1 MEPLISLRNVGLSY
15 KVRRGLWARQEVWA
29 LKDISFDLYRGET
42 LGVVGSN
49 GMGKTTLLQVLAGIL
64 APDRGTITSTECRST
79 LLSLALGFAPNL
91 SGRENVFLSG
101 MMMGMMREQISERFD
116 AIVDFAELHDSID
129 WPVRTYSSGMRMRL
143 GFAVAVEAQGDVLLI
158 DEVLSVGDS
167 KFKEKSRA
175 VLEQMIASDRTV
187 VIVSHSG
194 PTVRSLCDRAV
205 WVHEGRSVLEGPVE
219 GVMEAY
225 DAHTKS
231 AGEG

>member
-1 MEPLISLRNVGLSY
+1 
-15 KVRRGLWARQEVWA
+15 
-29 LKDISFDLYRGET
+29 
-42 LGVVGSN
+42 
-49 GMGKTTLLQVLAGIL
+49 
-64 APDRGTITSTECRST
+64 
-79 LLSLALGFAPNL
+79 
-91 SGRENVFLSG
+91 
-101 MMMGMMREQISERFD
+101 
-116 AIVDFAELHDSID
+116 
-129 WPVRTYSSGMRMRL
+129 MRL

-231 AGEG
+231 TGEG